1 MKIQL
6 TKKASQ
12 KIRKKNPLI
21 QPEDLQTRI
30 SDIPKEYL
38 TFSDERGEILGT
50 GYLGK
55 QNKGIGWLISYEAL
69 KINKTFLHELF
80 QTAVTKRKKFFQN
93 NETTAFRLF
102 NGEGDGFGGIT
113 IDYYAG
119 YLVISWYNET
129 IYALK
134 EELLLTISE
143 VLSDNL
149 GIVEKIRFQ
158 SDLPES
164 NWYIGEKPAEPWL
177 VKENGIN
184 YATYLD
190 EGYMTGIFLDQK
202 EVRKRL
208 ASGLA
213 KEKKVLNM
221 FSYTGAFS
229 VAAAVGGAAGTT
241 SVDLAK
247 RSLDKTRE
255 QFEVNQISLEKQ
267 KIVVMD
273 TFEYFKYAKRKGFSY
288 DLIILDPPSFARNKK
303 KTFSVA
309 KDYGRLIAESLEILN
324 PKGQIIAS
332 TNASNLT
339 LKKFRQSIEKSL
351 DEQGVTY
358 QLKETFRLPQ
368 DFPVAAFEESN
379 YLKVLFYEIKK

>member
-21 QPEDLQTRI
+21 QPEDLQAKI
-30 SDIPKEYL
+30 NELPKDYL
-38 TFSDERGEILGT
+38 TFLDEKGQILGT

-55 QNKGIGWLISYEAL
+55 QNKGIGWLISFEAL
-69 KINKTFLHELF
+69 TIDKAFLHDLF
-80 QTAVTKRKKFFQN
+80 QAAFAKRTKFFQSK
-93 NETTAFRLF
+93 ETTAFRLF

-113 IDYYAG
+113 IDFYAG

-129 IYALK
+129 IYSLK
-134 EELLLTISE
+134 EELLTTISE
-143 VLSDNL
+143 VLPDNL

-158 SDLPES
+158 TDLPES
-164 NWYIGEKPAEPWL
+164 NWYAGEKPDEPWL

-213 KEKKVLNM
+213 KGKTVLNM

-229 VAAAVGGAAGTT
+229 VAAAVGGAIETT

-255 QFEVNQISLEKQ
+255 QFEVNQLPLENQ
-267 KIVVMD
+267 KILVMD
-273 TFEYFKYAKRKGFSY
+273 TFEYFKYAKRKGISY
-288 DLIILDPPSFARNKK
+288 DVIILDPPSFARNKK

-309 KDYGRLIAESLEILN
+309 KDYGRLITESLDILN
-324 PKGQIIAS
+324 QNGQLIAS
-332 TNASNLT
+332 TNASNLP

-351 DEQGVTY
+351 DEKGATY
-358 QLKETFRLPQ
+358 KLKEIFRLPQ
-368 DFPVAAFEESN
+368 DFPAAAFEESN